1 MARFAYKAVGTDGEV
16 VEGEVEAVSRQALI
30 DRLHAQGQ
38 VPIRAQEV
46 RGAAGR
52 VLSFKLLRERRH
64 LRRSDVTLL
73 TRELATLLSAGLPLD
88 RALSVLGD
96 LSSAAPV
103 RAVVVEV
110 RDRVR
115 GGAALAEAL
124 DAHPKVFPNF
134 YVGMVR
140 AGEAGGTLEEV
151 LGRLADGLE
160 RAEAL
165 RENLRSALRY
175 PAMVVIMAI
184 VSLVVLMTL
193 VIPEFR
199 PMFEDAGAALPL
211 STSVIIA
218 VSDVLRDYW
227 WLLLGLCLALA
238 LLVRQHNRTAAGR
251 LRWDSWWSRAPLF
264 GELIRKV
271 EIARFA
277 RTLGTLL
284 ANGVSVLNALSMTT
298 EVLGNRAV
306 AQAIGRTQGR
316 LAKGEGLSGPLAESG
331 VVPGLALQLIQVG
344 EETGQLEPML
354 LRIADIYDEE
364 VKRSVERL
372 LSILVPLMTIAL
384 GLLIAAIIGSMMAAI
399 LSAYELPF

>member
-1 MARFAYKAVGTDGEV
+1 MARFAYKAVGADGEV
-16 VEGEVEAVSRQALI
+16 VEGEVEAVNREAVI

-38 VPIRAQEV
+38 VPIRAEEI

-52 VLSFKLLRERRH
+52 AFSFRLLPERRRV
-64 LRRSDVTLL
+64 RRGDVSLL
-73 TRELATLLSAGLPLD
+73 TRELATLLTAGLPLD
-88 RALSVLGD
+88 RALSVLGE
-96 LSSAAPV
+96 LSAAAPV
-103 RAVVVEV
+103 RAVTLDL

-124 DAHPKVFPNF
+124 EAHPEVFPNF

-175 PAMVVIMAI
+175 PVIVVIMAV
-184 VSLVVLMTL
+184 VSLGVLMTL

-211 STSVIIA
+211 STAVIIA
-218 VSDVLRDYW
+218 TSDFLRDYW

-238 LLVRQHNRTAAGR
+238 LALRQHNRTPAGR
-251 LRWDSWWSRAPLF
+251 LRWDTWWSRAPLF

-344 EETGQLEPML
+344 EETGQLESML
-354 LRIADIYDEE
+354 LRIADIYDDE